1 MFTEL
6 SGTRSNDWRIAATA
20 EIMRHAMPNRV
31 DSVTRKIG
39 ASAAEIYDAMLHP
52 DALEFWL
59 VPDGI
64 QARVV
69 AFSPRPGGHYR
80 LQMETGGERDE
91 AEIWSS
97 AKHMEA
103 RYLDLVPGKCIVQ
116 AVEFATY
123 DPRFQGAM
131 RLSWLLSA
139 VADGTKVTIRAENA
153 PDGLSAES
161 HEAEMTASL
170 AKLDHYV
177 TGLQERQ
184 VA

>member
-1 MFTEL
+1 
-6 SGTRSNDWRIAATA
+6 
-20 EIMRHAMPNRV
+20 MPNRV
-31 DSVTRKIG
+31 DTATRMIR
-39 ASAAEIYDAMLHP
+39 ASAAELYDAMLHP

-80 LQMETGGERDE
+80 LQMEAGCERDE

-97 AKHMEA
+97 AEHMEA
-103 RYLDLVPGKCIVQ
+103 RYLDMVPGKCIIQ
-116 AVEFATY
+116 TADFATD
-123 DPRFQGAM
+123 DPRFQGTM

-139 VADGTKVTIRAENA
+139 VADGKKVTIRAENA

-170 AKLDHYV
+170 EKLDHYV

>member
-1 MFTEL
+1 
-6 SGTRSNDWRIAATA
+6 
-20 EIMRHAMPNRV
+20 MPNRV
-31 DSVTRKIG
+31 DTVSRVIR
-39 ASAAEIYDAMLHP
+39 ASAAEVYDAMLHP

-64 QARVV
+64 EARVV

-80 LQMETGGERDE
+80 LQVEPGCGRDE

-97 AKHMEA
+97 ADSMEA
-103 RYLDLVPGKCIVQ
+103 RYLDMVPGKCIVQ
-116 AVEFATY
+116 AVDFATE
-123 DPRFQGAM
+123 DARFQGTM
-131 RLSWLLSA
+131 RLSWLMSP
-139 VADGTKVTIRAENA
+139 VAEGTKVTIRAENA
-153 PDGLSAES
+153 PDGLTVQS
-161 HEAEMTASL
+161 HEAEMASSL